1 MNCPVTSRCCK
12 VFFMKRYLP
21 FAIIAVVLL
30 MAILAGAV
38 MYRSSAPQT
47 STAPPPAQGKTSGI
61 VVLEEFGDYQCP
73 PCGNLHP
80 VLKTIK
86 EEFGDRIQ
94 FIFHHF
100 PLMQIHPHA
109 LSASQAAVAAGF
121 QGRFWE
127 MHDLIYKNQSAWSS
141 ATNAQPYFLSYA
153 RQLGIDVSRFMN
165 DIANPRTTAII
176 QSDLQRAQ
184 SLRVNSTPTVFI
196 DGREIPFKN
205 LTLDNL
211 RSEIRS
217 RLNGG

>member
-1 MNCPVTSRCCK
+1 
-12 VFFMKRYLP
+12 MKRYLP